1 MKGHKTSDAR
11 AWRKTMKK
19 FQKLGAISIAENS
32 NTTRC
37 FIEPTFKLAMGE
49 TFPALLSEPAF
60 ITLHQGAATAKKQ
73 IDGKLRQ
80 LEKAWRAYARR

>member
-11 AWRKTMKK
+11 AWRKRLIK
-19 FQKLGAISIAENS
+19 FQKLGALSIRETS
-32 NTTRC
+32 NTMRC
-37 FIEPTFKLAMGE
+37 FIEPAFKQAMGASH
-49 TFPALLSEPAF
+49 PALLSEPAF

-80 LEKAWRAYARR
+80 LEKAWKAYGDR